1 MQELGAD
8 IPKIAV
14 MPTCRR
20 DVLTLL
26 CATEEMYT
34 DHADRPIITMSMAG
48 TGLISRLCGEVFGS
62 ALHLSSE
69 KASAPGQ
76 AAVNDLNNMLQFLHE
91 NQGL

>member
-1 MQELGAD
+1 MQDLDAD

-14 MPTCRR
+14 SASEQE

-26 CATEEMYT
+26 AATEEMVSEY
-34 DHADRPIITMSMAG
+34 ADRPIITMSMAG

-62 ALHLSSE
+62 ALTFGAVG

-76 AAVNDLNNMLQFLHE
+76 MNAADLSEILTLIHKSM
-91 NQGL
+91 